1 MPRFPIEYQVDLER
15 LPSGSVELR
24 AGHRPP
30 ITLGA
35 PPEFGGSDVWWSP
48 EQLFASAVGACFTE
62 TFLAAARHQRL
73 QVGELVCRATAVLT
87 RTTEAT
93 AFTSVHLAVRA
104 RVESDDVD
112 RTRRL
117 LDDAK
122 ERCFVARS
130 IRAPVS
136 LSVEITRS

>member
-1 MPRFPIEYQVDLER
+1 MTRFPIEYQVDLER
-15 LPSGSVELR
+15 TASGSVELR

-30 ITLGA
+30 ITVGA
-35 PPEFGGSDVWWSP
+35 PPEFGGSDAWWSP
-48 EQLFASAVGACFTE
+48 EHLFASAVAACFTE
-62 TFLAAARHQRL
+62 TFIAGASREKLP
-73 QVGELVCRATAVLT
+73 VGEFLCRATAVLT

-104 RVESDDVD
+104 RVESDDVE

-117 LDDAK
+117 LDQAK
-122 ERCFVARS
+122 EHCFVARS
-130 IRAPVS
+130 IRAEVS

>member
-1 MPRFPIEYQVDLER
+1 MPRFPVEYQVDLER
-15 LPSGSVELR
+15 MPAGVVELR
-24 AGHRPP
+24 AANRPP
-30 ITLGA
+30 ITVGA
-35 PPEFGGSDVWWSP
+35 PPEFGGSDLWWSP
-48 EQLFASAVGACFTE
+48 EHLFTSAVAACFTE
-62 TFLAAARHQRL
+62 TFFAAASREKL
-73 QVGELVCRATAVLT
+73 QVGELLCRATAALT

-117 LDDAK
+117 LDHAK
-122 ERCFVARS
+122 EHCFVARS